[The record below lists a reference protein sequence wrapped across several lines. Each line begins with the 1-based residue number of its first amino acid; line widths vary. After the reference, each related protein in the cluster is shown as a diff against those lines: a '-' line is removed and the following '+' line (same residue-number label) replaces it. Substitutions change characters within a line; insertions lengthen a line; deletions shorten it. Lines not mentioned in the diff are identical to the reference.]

1 MVTSSTTVASAL
13 SNSDKFSQIQ
23 EVDVEGL
30 LRRTLDYAEKVRT
43 ELFHCCKINRD
54 TCFLLFFLSIIKK
67 FFFFFFFSS
76 SFHIFFSTFFISLS
90 FLSIFRYCFIS
101 SNPSLYSQF
110 IVKSPF
116 SISLIICSNSNSWC
130 FFVIPIFALMAVME
144 SPMMVGPPYCHQGF
158 CIIQSFNCNR
168 KYLTPFIELLV
179 WRWRNSAFPC
189 KLWLKILLPILVLH
203 C

>member
-1 MVTSSTTVASAL
+1 MAKKFYWTRRACQVVTSSTTVASAL

-110 IVKSPF
+110 IAKSPF

-158 CIIQSFNCNR
+158 CIIQSF
-168 KYLTPFIELLV
+168 K
-179 WRWRNSAFPC
+179 
-189 KLWLKILLPILVLH
+189 
-203 C
+203 